1 MRGRPG
7 CPTEQEKNS
16 VGATFGPP
24 FSASTRKGWVQG
36 RPLIR
41 PGFAGPPSP
50 QGEGFE
56 RGKAPSR
63 LRNHPSQPA
72 QPVGGPLRA

>member
-50 QGEGFE
+50 RGEGF
-56 RGKAPSR
+56 ALCFPSR
-63 LRNHPSQPA
+63 LRNHLPQPA
-72 QPVGGPLRA
+72 QPVGGLLRA